1 VAEVIIEDT
10 QLAALQAA
18 QKLLEQINGDPK
30 TRPLLTKAIKAH
42 YPNTR
47 TEEDIAEEYAAPIR
61 EEVKS
66 SISKMEE
73 MMNKL
78 AEREAKENE
87 TRTLSQMESAF
98 SRLRKT
104 YGYNDEGIDKIKALM
119 VDRSIPDPD
128 AAAALFERM
137 NPVPVVTKSS
147 WEPQTWD
154 LKNNAV
160 DTDLAGLFANPEKW
174 GDEMVG
180 KILLE
185 ERAKGAEA

>member
-1 VAEVIIEDT
+1 MAEIVIDDT

-61 EEVKS
+61 EEVKQS
-66 SISKMEE
+66 LSKVEE
-73 MMNKL
+73 MLAKI
-78 AEREAKENE
+78 AERDAKENE
-87 TRTLSQMESAF
+87 TRTLSQMEASF
-98 SRLRKT
+98 SRLRKA

-128 AAAALFERM
+128 AAAALFEKL
-137 NPVPVVTKSS
+137 NPAPVTTRSS
-147 WEPQTWD
+147 WEPDSWD

-160 DTDLAGLFANPEKW
+160 DTDIAGLFANPEKW
-174 GDEMVG
+174 GDEMIG
-180 KILLE
+180 KVLLE
-185 ERAKGAEA
+185 ERSKRSEA

>member
-1 VAEVIIEDT
+1 MAEVIIEDT

>member
-1 VAEVIIEDT
+1 MAEVVIEDT